1 MPSRYFDHPFMFFFT
16 KPSKQFF
23 RPISFFFYQ
32 AFGPYPLSS
41 LTKSFNQPISLF
53 AGCDKIKKCRVK
65 KREEE
70 EDEEEGE
77 ETYLVQGIVE
87 WSSPAPV
94 LLGSRDLAL

>member
-1 MPSRYFDHPFMFFFT
+1 MLFFLPSPLNNFLGPLV
-16 KPSKQFF
+16 
-23 RPISFFFYQ
+23 FFYQ

-65 KREEE
+65 KGEEE
-70 EDEEEGE
+70 EEEEEGE
-77 ETYLVQGIVE
+77 ETYMLQGIVE

-94 LLGSRDLAL
+94 LLGSRDSAL